1 MKTHLA
7 LPPYLKILSVLAI
20 VIILSYGLIVLENII
35 VPLFFGFLLAFL
47 LVPICSFFEKKCK
60 LSRTIVALVVIMLF
74 VLIICAILLLVGS
87 QMSNLTQDL
96 PAFKIQLKEGIEMA
110 QEWIFQKFGIARANQ
125 LDYIEQVASNSMQAS
140 SDILGKAFSSISTV
154 LMYLFFSLLYALF
167 LLIYRRHLV
176 KFVVISFGEKH
187 KQTVFDIAA
196 QIQNMVKKYII
207 GLLIQMVIVTVLSLI
222 AFTMLGLKYSFLLAL
237 ITGMLNILPYIGIFT
252 AMLICVLITFATS
265 TTSTV
270 LLVLVAYFVIHA
282 IDGNLI
288 MPTIVGSK
296 VKVNSLV
303 VILGLVL
310 GQMAWGIVGMI
321 LTIPTLAILKIIFDH
336 IEALK
341 PFGFLLGEGDAK
353 TEKQV

>member
-1 MKTHLA
+1 MKPHLT
-7 LPPYLKILSVLAI
+7 LPPYIKIFSILSI
-20 VIILSYGLIVLENII
+20 VVILSYGLIVLENII

-47 LVPICSFFEKKCK
+47 LVPICSFFEKKGK
-60 LSRTIVALVVIMLF
+60 LSRAISSIIVIILFVVI
-74 VLIICAILLLVGS
+74 VCTILLLVGS

-96 PAFKIQLKEGIEMA
+96 PAFKTQLKEGVEIA
-110 QEWIFQKFGIARANQ
+110 QEWIYQKFGIAQANQ
-125 LDYIEQVASNSMQAS
+125 MDYIEQVASNSIQAS

-154 LMYLFFSLLYALF
+154 LMYLFFSLLYAIF
-167 LLIYRRHLV
+167 LLIYRKHLV
-176 KFVVISFGEKH
+176 RFVVISFGEKH
-187 KQTVFDIAA
+187 KQTVLDIAV

-207 GLLIQMVIVTVLSLI
+207 GLLIQMVIVTILSLI
-222 AFTMLGLKYSFLLAL
+222 AFSILGLKYSFLLAL
-237 ITGMLNILPYIGIFT
+237 ITGMLNIIPYIGIFT

-265 TTSTV
+265 TASTV

-336 IEALK
+336 IEPLK
-341 PFGFLLGEGDAK
+341 PFGFLLGDGSAK
-353 TEKQV
+353 AEKQI